1 MTLLGQ
7 VFQPLGVPHKI
18 NRPPLEPE
26 ENDAEPAFLPYAVA
40 QSDPPPQPDKKRGVL
55 GTVSPPGDFRLGGY
69 VKR

>member
-7 VFQPLGVPHKI
+7 VFQPLGLPHKI

-26 ENDAEPAFLPYAVA
+26 DETGPAFLPYVPA

-55 GTVSPPGDFRLGGY
+55 GSTPPLGDYRLGGY